1 MLVLFSVAS
10 REWSVC
16 SCGGA
21 LYLGTENKRS
31 TCAGSGSVSLG
42 EPLTSNNSNRFVF
55 EQNKNQTRGL
65 MVGTGGSGV
74 VRGRLRSF
82 GGAVGERGVSG
93 CSNSSKNE
101 LEVGRIEKRLVWR
114 FVKDCFYLLETK
126 ASGETCVGW
135 WSRSG
140 GGGGVVV

>member
-1 MLVLFSVAS
+1 ME
-10 REWSVC
+10 R
-16 SCGGA
+16 GG
-21 LYLGTENKRS
+21 
-31 TCAGSGSVSLG
+31 
-42 EPLTSNNSNRFVF
+42 
-55 EQNKNQTRGL
+55 RGW
-65 MVGTGGSGV
+65 GGDGAV
-74 VRGRLRSF
+74 QALRSF